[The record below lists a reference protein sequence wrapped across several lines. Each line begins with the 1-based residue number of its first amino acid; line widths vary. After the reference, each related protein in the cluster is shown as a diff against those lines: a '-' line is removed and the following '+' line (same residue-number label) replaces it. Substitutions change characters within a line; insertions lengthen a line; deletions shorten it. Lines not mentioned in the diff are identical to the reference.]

1 MIFSMMGQE
10 TGDLYIKVTS

>member
-1 MIFSMMGQE
+1 MGQE